1 MLPVSYSA
9 GWADYLPG
17 EFAEELLKRVDA
29 DLYANKRASK
39 IPVM

>member
-17 EFAEELLKRVDA
+17 ESAEELLKRVDA

-39 IPVM
+39 IPVA